1 MELKEFR
8 KKIYQKRRNN
18 TISSKDKL
26 IADIAC
32 QVINARIKRGLTQEK
47 LAKLIGTKQPAIARL
62 EAGNVS
68 WLPSLEMLFKI
79 ANALD
84 TKLVPP
90 VFLCLNNDKAKKAI
104 KTPVSIKT
112 MAKKKA

>member
-18 TISSKDKL
+18 IISPKDKL

-84 TKLVPP
+84 TKLMPP
-90 VFLCLNNDKAKKAI
+90 VFLCLDNDKAKKIVKIPLNTKTKI
-104 KTPVSIKT
+104 KKI
-112 MAKKKA
+112 

>member
-1 MELKEFR
+1 MKLSKFKKEVYR
-8 KKIYQKRRNN
+8 KSKS
-18 TISSKDKL
+18 TISPKDKL
-26 IADIAC
+26 IADIAS
-32 QVINARIKRGLTQEK
+32 QVFEARLKKGLTQMQ

-84 TKLVPP
+84 AKLVPP
-90 VFLCLNNDKAKKAI
+90 IFLCPDNDKTKKAS
-104 KTPVSIKT
+104 KAPVSIKT
-112 MAKKKA
+112 MVKK